1 MENNLRKLQLVDLEI
16 LIKIRDFCVANQIT
30 YYISG
35 GTYLGAVRHQGFIPW
50 DDDVD
55 VAMPRDCYEKFIALF
70 PESIEGSDIKLI
82 TYKNTEDSF
91 YHYPIR
97 VESNKVKM
105 KYTGAV
111 NDKIIS
117 AWVDVFPLDGM
128 PSNAFRSKLHQFD
141 LLAKRAL
148 FKLSC
153 FDDVVNL
160 GEGKRSKID
169 KIIIFFGKNVKV
181 GRLFN
186 PIKRL
191 NAIDKALKRFSPD
204 KSDVYVNFMG
214 AYRFKSIISKEE
226 VYGEGAFYDFEGYKL
241 YGPENYDA
249 YLTQIYGDYMR
260 LPPDQE
266 RNKHQLEI
274 LK

>member
-16 LIKIRDFCVANQIT
+16 LIRIRDFCEANQIT

-55 VAMPRDCYEKFIALF
+55 VAMPRDSYEKFITLF
-70 PESIEGSDIKLI
+70 PESIKGSDMKLI
-82 TYKNTEDSF
+82 TYKNTENSF

-97 VESNKVKM
+97 VESDKVKM

-111 NDKIIS
+111 NEKVIS

-128 PSNAFRSKLHQFD
+128 PSNPVKSKLHQFD

-153 FDDVVNL
+153 FDDVV
-160 GEGKRSKID
+160 
-169 KIIIFFGKNVKV
+169 KNAAT
-181 GRLFN
+181 R
-186 PIKRL
+186 
-191 NAIDKALKRFSPD
+191 
-204 KSDVYVNFMG
+204 
-214 AYRFKSIISKEE
+214 
-226 VYGEGAFYDFEGYKL
+226 
-241 YGPENYDA
+241 
-249 YLTQIYGDYMR
+249 
-260 LPPDQE
+260 
-266 RNKHQLEI
+266 
-274 LK
+274 